1 MKNLPFF
8 KPKICSLYTRAVTDQ
23 ERDIVTCV
31 RYISWWVY
39 CMAGLSLV
47 LQQPSTAVL
56 AKTKAEIAKKSS
68 YCYSSR
74 CFRSWENILFQC
86 AALIDWRRSR
96 PQLNLE
102 GWRTVPIGNR
112 TGHAN
117 LRAIIR
123 LFFPPACNNPD
134 DIILVQKFVWYETNV
149 NEVQNS

>member
-1 MKNLPFF
+1 MKNLPFL
-8 KPKICSLYTRAVTDQ
+8 SLKHAVYTR
-23 ERDIVTCV
+23 ELLLIKNGIKWRV

-39 CMAGLSLV
+39 LYGWLKFGSM
-47 LQQPSTAVL
+47 QQPSTAVL
-56 AKTKAEIAKKSS
+56 AKTKTDIAIKSS
-68 YCYSSR
+68 CCYSSR
-74 CFRSWENILFQC
+74 CFRSWENILIQC